1 MNEFVL
7 DYLLSLLP
15 QHFRPAVRNYL
26 TIYPETAE
34 IRLRLNSPL
43 SFTARGGNVITALT
57 VTRPDIDYITSK
69 LTDNNLLLYEPLIKL
84 GYIPLKYNMR
94 AGVCGDAF
102 LVDGII
108 RSIRRI
114 SYINIRIPLTNSID
128 CTEILDY
135 IALRNYSCGL
145 LVISAPGAGKTT
157 LLRSLADGL
166 SSPPHSRRVSVIDTN
181 RELMIA
187 EYKNSLIDLFSG
199 YPKADGISI
208 ATRYFNPQYIICDE
222 LGTSLETKAI
232 CETLNTGVPI
242 IASAHAFDL
251 SDVQK
256 RQNLAIL
263 LEKQVFDAV
272 IQIIPSE
279 NEHVYKII
287 EL

>member
-15 QHFRPAVRNYL
+15 QHFRPAVKNYL

-34 IRLRLNSPL
+34 VRLRLNSPL
-43 SFTARGGNVITALT
+43 SFTAYGGNVITALT
-57 VTRPDIDYITSK
+57 VTRPDIDYVANK

-102 LVDGII
+102 MVDGNI
-108 RSIRRI
+108 RTIRRI
-114 SYINIRIPLTNSID
+114 SYINIRIPLSNSID

-135 IALRNYSCGL
+135 IALRNYSCSL
-145 LVISAPGAGKTT
+145 LAISAPGSGKTT

-166 SSPPHSRRVSVIDTN
+166 STPPHSKRVAVIDTN
-181 RELMIA
+181 RELLVS

-222 LGTSLETKAI
+222 LGSSPETHAI
-232 CETLNTGVPI
+232 CETLNAGIPI
-242 IASAHAFDL
+242 IASAHANDV

-256 RQNLAIL
+256 RENLVIL

-272 IQIIPSE
+272 IQIIPSD
-279 NEHVYKII
+279 NEHLYKII